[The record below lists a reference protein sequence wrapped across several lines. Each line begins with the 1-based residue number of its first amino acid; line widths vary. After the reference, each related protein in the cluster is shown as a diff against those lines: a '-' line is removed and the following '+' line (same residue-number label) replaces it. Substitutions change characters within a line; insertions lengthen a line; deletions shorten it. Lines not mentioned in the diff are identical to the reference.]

1 MKEQAGHQ
9 ATGSETGPGGAPR
22 SAPESAPGSAIEE
35 LEREL
40 RARRSRKWRTLGLVV
55 LVIVVLFGGLRAY
68 RTATEPPPESLYS
81 TADIER
87 RTVKETVMATG
98 SAKPVTEVQVGA
110 QVSGRV
116 EKIYVDFNSPVK
128 EGQLL
133 AEIDPSLFSAQVSQN
148 QAAVGS
154 AVANVASAQARLDT
168 AELDLSRAKELR
180 KRGVTSQA
188 IVDTAQGAK
197 DVAVAS
203 LKAARAQVKQARAH
217 LNGAKTTLGYA
228 RIYSPV
234 DGIVVNRAIE
244 PGQTVASS
252 FSAPVLFVI
261 AKDLRKMQVLAD
273 IDEADVGKL
282 KEGMMAEVEVDAFPG
297 EPFNGVVSQ
306 VRYSPKE
313 EQGVVTYSAVI
324 DVANPDLKLRPGMTS
339 NVTIQTAEAKDAL
352 AVRNAALRFQPPPKK
367 DEEGEEKKQ
376 GELLAEKKRA
386 EPGDEKEKRPALK
399 TGQGRVYLIEG
410 APPDEELA
418 PKVVNVGITDGIWT
432 VVLDNALKDGTP
444 LVTRQDRERKRR
456 GFRFF

>member
-1 MKEQAGHQ
+1 MVKEQAGHQ
-9 ATGSETGPGGAPR
+9 ATGSETGA
-22 SAPESAPGSAIEE
+22 ESAIEE

-40 RARRSRKWRTLGLVV
+40 RSRRSRKWRTLGLVV
-55 LVIVVLFGGLRAY
+55 LVIVVLLGGWRAY
-68 RTATEPPPESLYS
+68 RVATEPPPESLYT

-87 RTVKETVMATG
+87 RTVKETVVATG

-133 AEIDPSLFSAQVSQN
+133 AEIDPSLFSAQVSQD

-154 AVANVASAQARLDT
+154 AVATVASAQARLET
-168 AELDLSRAKELR
+168 AELDLSRAIELR

-188 IVDTAQGAK
+188 VVDTAQGAK

-203 LKAARAQVKQARAH
+203 LNAAKAQVKQARAH
-217 LNGAKTTLGYA
+217 LNSARTTLGYA

-261 AKDLRKMQVLAD
+261 ARDLAKMQVLAD

-282 KEGMMAEVEVDAFPG
+282 REGMTAEVEVDAFPG
-297 EPFNGVVSQ
+297 EPFDGVVSQ

-324 DVANPDLKLRPGMTS
+324 DVANPALKLRPGMTS

-367 DEEGEEKKQ
+367 DEEGDEKK
-376 GELLAEKKRA
+376 GGDLLAEKKRA
-386 EPGDEKEKRPALK
+386 ERGAEKEKRPKLK
-399 TGQGRVYLIEG
+399 PRQGRVYLIEG
-410 APPDEELA
+410 APPDEELV
-418 PKVVNVGITDGIWT
+418 PKLINVGITDGIWT
-432 VVLDNALKDGTP
+432 TLLDDSSNAGLKAGTP
-444 LVTRQDRERKRR
+444 VVTRQDRERKGR
-456 GFRFF
+456 GLRFF

>member
-1 MKEQAGHQ
+1 MRCSIEQDNGPTVVNKQAGHQ
-9 ATGSETGPGGAPR
+9 AGGSETGAGT
-22 SAPESAPGSAIEE
+22 AIEE

-40 RARRSRKWRTLGLVV
+40 KARRSRKWRTLAVVV
-55 LVIVVLFGGLRAY
+55 LVVVAGVGGLRAY
-68 RTATEPPPESLYS
+68 RIATEPPPESLYT

-87 RTVKETVMATG
+87 RTVLETVMATG

-116 EKIYVDFNSPVK
+116 EAIYVDFNSPVK

-154 AVANVASAQARLDT
+154 AVASVASAQARLDT
-168 AELDLSRAKELR
+168 AELDLSRATELR

-188 IVDTAQGAK
+188 VVDTAQGAK
-197 DVAVAS
+197 EVALAA
-203 LKAARAQVKQARAH
+203 LKSAKAQVNQARAH
-217 LNGAKTTLGYA
+217 LKSAKTTLGYA

-261 AKDLRKMQVLAD
+261 AKDLSKMQVLAD

-339 NVTIQTAEAKDAL
+339 NVTIQTADAKDAL
-352 AVRNAALRFQPPPKK
+352 AVRNAALRFQPPPDKK
-367 DEEGEEKKQ
+367 GEGEEKKSD
-376 GELLAEKKRA
+376 LLAEKKRGDSGA
-386 EPGDEKEKRPALK
+386 EKKKRPPLK
-399 TGQGRVYLIEG
+399 AGQGRIYLIEG

-418 PKVVNVGITDGIWT
+418 PKVIDVGITDGIWT
-432 VVLDNALKDGTP
+432 VVSDDALKDGTP
-444 LVTRQDRERKRR
+444 VVTRQDRERKRR